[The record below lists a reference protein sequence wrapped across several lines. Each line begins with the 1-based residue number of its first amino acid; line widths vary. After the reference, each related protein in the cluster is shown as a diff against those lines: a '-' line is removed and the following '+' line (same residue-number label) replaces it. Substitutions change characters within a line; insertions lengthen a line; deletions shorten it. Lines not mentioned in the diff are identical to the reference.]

1 MFCKLA
7 RRTWHGRSTQ
17 ASLHAGGQATSD
29 AEDSDQEGNQVW
41 QGITPPDEAGPSR
54 SSPATNGSAAAHAIS
69 LAAGEGASCALA
81 VSGPLFAKLPAA
93 NGDSRGDLSGPSAA
107 DTRKAKG
114 QESQQEM
121 KHASS
126 RANGRAQ
133 GTQPARK
140 KIRLPTLAERPAL
153 EAQHQEDTGRSASAM
168 PASRKHPAVQVVVQQ
183 DQQSSDKLH
192 PRDSMQHWKG
202 PKVCLA

>member
-7 RRTWHGRSTQ
+7 RRAWHGRSNQ

-29 AEDSDQEGNQVW
+29 AEDSDQEGDQVW

-54 SSPATNGSAAAHAIS
+54 SSPTTNGSAAAHAIS

-81 VSGPLFAKLPAA
+81 ASEPSFAKLPAA
-93 NGDSRGDLSGPSAA
+93 NGGSRGDLSGPSAA
-107 DTRKAKG
+107 DIKV
-114 QESQQEM
+114 

-140 KIRLPTLAERPAL
+140 KIRLPTLAEQPAL

-183 DQQSSDKLH
+183 DKQSSDKLH
-192 PRDSMQHWKG
+192 LRDSMQHWVE
-202 PKVCLA
+202 PKVCPAKAQYQA

>member
-1 MFCKLA
+1 M
-7 RRTWHGRSTQ
+7 
-17 ASLHAGGQATSD
+17 
-29 AEDSDQEGNQVW
+29 W

-81 VSGPLFAKLPAA
+81 GPSFAKLPTA
-93 NGDSRGDLSGPSAA
+93 NGDSRGDLAGPSAA
-107 DTRKAKG
+107 DSRKAKR
-114 QESQQEM
+114 QESQQET

-140 KIRLPTLAERPAL
+140 QIRLPTLAEPPAL
-153 EAQHQEDTGRSASAM
+153 EAQHQEDSGRSASDM
-168 PASRKHPAVQVVVQQ
+168 PASQEQPAIQVVVQQ
-183 DQQSSDKLH
+183 DKQTSDKLH
-192 PRDSMQHWKG
+192 PRDSMQHWEK